1 VLAQGPKDV
10 AKTSPGSSSSGALG
24 SSDGSINTS
33 STKALMDHTFHIGQ
47 SHMDHEMFKEFM
59 QDKLL
64 DTDNQGHWRA
74 PGDKK
79 VPKPRAYEAFG
90 FRDFFKSG
98 LQFPSKEFVGA
109 VLAKFKVQM
118 YQWTPKRFC
127 SFKRVCYGLEDGWV
141 CAKR

>member
-1 VLAQGPKDV
+1 
-10 AKTSPGSSSSGALG
+10 
-24 SSDGSINTS
+24 
-33 STKALMDHTFHIGQ
+33 
-47 SHMDHEMFKEFM
+47 
-59 QDKLL
+59 L

-118 YQWTPKRFC
+118 YQWTPNAFARLSVFAMALKMGGYVPSADCFVH
-127 SFKRVCYGLEDGWV
+127 FYNLHL
-141 CAKR
+141 AK